1 MPAAPATLV
10 KGVVL
15 TTAMANETRNAM
27 VSVFL
32 MPTLFE
38 SFFFGVVMF
47 SGILEC
53 VTETEDTT

>member
-1 MPAAPATLV
+1 
-10 KGVVL
+10 
-15 TTAMANETRNAM
+15 MANETRNAM